1 MNREDV
7 FNFSAGPSVLPA
19 EVLETA
25 ASELLNYRGSGLS
38 VMEMS
43 HRSREFMDIFA
54 ATKAKLRKALAVPD
68 THEILFLQGGASLQ
82 FSMIPLN
89 LTAEGDTAD
98 YAVTGNFAKIAAKEA
113 EKYCRVRVAAS
124 SETTG
129 FDRIPA
135 QTELSLSPDAKYFY
149 YCANNTIFGTA
160 WKYVPETGGVPLVC
174 DMSSEI
180 LSHPVDVAK
189 FGLIYA
195 GAQKNMAPAGLTVVI
210 LDRALAGHERAY
222 TPLMMSYQRMID
234 KDSMYNTPPCYNIYL
249 LGLVLDW
256 LEKQGGVA
264 GMEKRKSAKAKLLY
278 DYLDESALFH
288 GCAQPESRSD
298 MNVTFRTGNADTDAE
313 FVKFSLERG
322 LRNLKGHRVA
332 GGMRASI
339 YNAMPEEG
347 VLQLVETMKEFEAKH
362 HV

>member
-113 EKYCRVRVAAS
+113 EKYCRVHVAAS

-149 YCANNTIFGTA
+149 YCANNTIFGAVNVT
-160 WKYVPETGGVPLVC
+160 
-174 DMSSEI
+174 
-180 LSHPVDVAK
+180 
-189 FGLIYA
+189 
-195 GAQKNMAPAGLTVVI
+195 
-210 LDRALAGHERAY
+210 
-222 TPLMMSYQRMID
+222 
-234 KDSMYNTPPCYNIYL
+234 CYN
-249 LGLVLDW
+249 
-256 LEKQGGVA
+256 
-264 GMEKRKSAKAKLLY
+264 
-278 DYLDESALFH
+278 LFN
-288 GCAQPESRSD
+288 RYF
-298 MNVTFRTGNADTDAE
+298 M
-313 FVKFSLERG
+313 
-322 LRNLKGHRVA
+322 
-332 GGMRASI
+332 
-339 YNAMPEEG
+339 
-347 VLQLVETMKEFEAKH
+347 
-362 HV
+362 